1 VFAFSVN
8 ACQLAGFVAHVQRN
22 QDATG
27 LFGNS
32 GLLAYPCDGSMTLR
46 GLAEDGANADANA
59 DADAE
64 VVQPHESTAVN
75 IAICGYR
82 AH

>member
-1 VFAFSVN
+1 
-8 ACQLAGFVAHVQRN
+8 
-22 QDATG
+22 
-27 LFGNS
+27 
-32 GLLAYPCDGSMTLR
+32 MTLR